1 MRASFA
7 VAALLLACKGGCAN
21 HQDLAGSPDLGQ
33 ARHVYIAQH
42 QTDVGIR
49 NKAPAGVDHVRVS
62 SGTGLDLRYDFPN
75 EFEVHL
81 ANDHAMIAAN
91 TGYGDRH
98 IRFGPINEI
107 NRPVID
113 LIRHRL
119 DENRI
124 A

>member
-1 MRASFA
+1 M
-7 VAALLLACKGGCAN
+7 
-21 HQDLAGSPDLGQ
+21 
-33 ARHVYIAQH
+33 RHVCVAQH
-42 QTDVGIR
+42 QADVGVS
-49 NKAPAGVDHVRVS
+49 NKAPARVDDVGLS
-62 SGTGLDLRYDFPN
+62 ALANLDLRYDFPN
-75 EFEVHL
+75 KFKVHL
-81 ANDHAMIAAN
+81 SNDHAIIAAP

-113 LIRHRL
+113 FIGHRL